1 MPRRKFTIN
10 YNTFRRVERHVMTA
24 AIMLG
29 RTRPSDVV
37 VKIREAIK
45 RSEYPEA
52 IDYTRGIVPIRQA
65 LSRYLNLI
73 CSIK

>member
-1 MPRRKFTIN
+1 
-10 YNTFRRVERHVMTA
+10 MTA